1 MAYIHDD
8 TLQDYLTTC
17 TTLDGHTTE
26 NMNAMHDYIL
36 ENGYYCA
43 LSTNAMSAV
52 YNSDFAS
59 LVYRENEFLRAGA
72 CDYYLD

>member
-1 MAYIHDD
+1 
-8 TLQDYLTTC
+8 
-17 TTLDGHTTE
+17 
-26 NMNAMHDYIL
+26 MNAMHDYIL

-52 YNSDFAS
+52 YNSNFAN